1 MDTVCGLDISRDTQA
16 ATILGGSL
24 KVRKS
29 FGVSDEELSNLKSWL
44 RENNCSR
51 LVMESTGIYWVPIYS
66 ALEEAGFQIVLAN
79 PRQVKAIPGRKTD
92 QSDSE
97 WLAYLLRA
105 ELVKP
110 SYIPE
115 RRLRVLRSL
124 TRLRTQL
131 TQNQSDY
138 KNRAHKILQLCN
150 IRLASKL
157 TDIFG
162 KSGRIIL
169 DALMNGRSLDE
180 ALTRCPKRIQ
190 AKGEA
195 VKATIMGTLDQTDLL
210 QLKVCL
216 EMIDT
221 IQEKMHKLD
230 GEIAK
235 LVDEQVVRRISTV
248 PGVKETSAASVIAE
262 IGDPTRFPGEKQ
274 VGAYAG
280 LVPSVR
286 QSAKRRWYG
295 GITKHGSRWL
305 RRTLTQCALAAI
317 KVRDSKLR
325 MYYLKIRSR
334 RGHNIAIVALA
345 RKLLIIIHHL
355 LLTGEEYVER
365 TVRRK
370 RLRMI
375 RPSDLKVPFEDALT
389 LLARAGFMIS
399 DYG

>member
-1 MDTVCGLDISRDTQA
+1 MGEN
-16 ATILGGSL
+16 L

-29 FGVSDEELSNLKSWL
+29 FGVSDEELLNLKSWM

-51 LVMESTGIYWVPIYS
+51 IVMESTGIYWVPVYS

-92 QSDSE
+92 QSDFE
-97 WLAYLLRA
+97 WLAYVLRA

-115 RRLRVLRSL
+115 RRLRLLRSL

-138 KNRAHKILQLCN
+138 KNRAHEILQLCN

-169 DALMNGRSLDE
+169 DALMTGRSLGE

-190 AKGEA
+190 TRSEE
-195 VKATIMGTLDQTDLL
+195 VKATILGTLNQTDLL
-210 QLKVCL
+210 QPKICL

-221 IQEKMHKLD
+221 IQEKIHKLD

-235 LVDEQVVRRISTV
+235 LVDAKAVRRISTV
-248 PGVKETSAASVIAE
+248 PGVKEVSATTIIAE

-274 VGAYAG
+274 IGAYAG

-305 RRTLTQCALAAI
+305 RRTLTQCTLAAI

-325 MYYLKIRSR
+325 MCYLKIKSR
-334 RGHNIAIVALA
+334 RGHNIAIAALA
-345 RKLLIIIHHL
+345 RKLLAIIHHL
-355 LLTGEEYVER
+355 LLTGEEYVEKA
-365 TVRRK
+365 VKRK
-370 RLRMI
+370 RLRI
-375 RPSDLKVPFEDALT
+375 IKPADLKVPFEDALT
-389 LLARAGFMIS
+389 LLVS
-399 DYG
+399 CN

>member
-1 MDTVCGLDISRDTQA
+1 LDISRDTQA
-16 ATILGGSL
+16 ATILCGSL
-24 KVRKS
+24 KIRKS
-29 FGVSDEELSNLKSWL
+29 FGASDEELSNLRSWL
-44 RENNCSR
+44 RENNCSKI
-51 LVMESTGIYWVPIYS
+51 VMESTGIYWVPIYS

-105 ELVKP
+105 ELIKP

-115 RRLRVLRSL
+115 RRLRLLRSL

-169 DALMNGRSLDE
+169 DALMAGGSLDE
-180 ALTRCPKRIQ
+180 ALSRCPKRIQ
-190 AKGEA
+190 TRSGE
-195 VKATIMGTLDQTDLL
+195 VKATILGTLNQADLL

-221 IQEKMHKLD
+221 IQEKIHKLD
-230 GEIAK
+230 CEIAK
-235 LVDEQVVRRISTV
+235 LVDAEAVRRVSTV
-248 PGVKETSAASVIAE
+248 PGVKETAASVIAE
-262 IGDPTRFPGEKQ
+262 IGDPARFPGEKQ
-274 VGAYAG
+274 IGAYAG

-295 GITKHGSRWL
+295 GITKHGSR
-305 RRTLTQCALAAI
+305 
-317 KVRDSKLR
+317 
-325 MYYLKIRSR
+325 
-334 RGHNIAIVALA
+334 
-345 RKLLIIIHHL
+345 
-355 LLTGEEYVER
+355 
-365 TVRRK
+365 
-370 RLRMI
+370 
-375 RPSDLKVPFEDALT
+375 
-389 LLARAGFMIS
+389 
-399 DYG
+399 

>member
-1 MDTVCGLDISRDTQA
+1 
-16 ATILGGSL
+16 
-24 KVRKS
+24 
-29 FGVSDEELSNLKSWL
+29 
-44 RENNCSR
+44 
-51 LVMESTGIYWVPIYS
+51 MESTGIYWVPIYS
-66 ALEEAGFQIVLAN
+66 ALEDAGFQIVLAN
-79 PRQVKAIPGRKTD
+79 PRQVKAVPGRKTD

-115 RRLRVLRSL
+115 RKLRLLRSL

-138 KNRAHKILQLCN
+138 KNRVHKILQLCN
-150 IRLASKL
+150 IRLASTL

-169 DALMNGRSLDE
+169 DALMTGRSLDE
-180 ALTRCPKRIQ
+180 ALTQCPKRIQ
-190 AKGEA
+190 ARSEE
-195 VKATIMGTLDQTDLL
+195 VKATILGTLNQTDLL
-210 QLKVCL
+210 QLKICL

-221 IQEKMHKLD
+221 IQEKIHKLD

-235 LVDEQVVRRISTV
+235 HVDAEAVRRVSTV
-248 PGVKETSAASVIAE
+248 PGVKETSAASIIAE
-262 IGDPTRFPGEKQ
+262 IGDPARFPGEKQ
-274 VGAYAG
+274 IGAYAG

-325 MYYLKIRSR
+325 MYYLNVKSR
-334 RGHNIAIVALA
+334 RGHNIAITALA
-345 RKLLIIIHHL
+345 RKLLVIIHHL
-355 LLTGEEYVER
+355 LLTGEEYVEKA
-365 TVRRK
+365 VKRK
-370 RLRMI
+370 RLRI
-375 RPSDLKVPFEDALT
+375 IKPSDLKVSLEDAVA
-389 LLARAGFMIS
+389 LLSKAGFTVA